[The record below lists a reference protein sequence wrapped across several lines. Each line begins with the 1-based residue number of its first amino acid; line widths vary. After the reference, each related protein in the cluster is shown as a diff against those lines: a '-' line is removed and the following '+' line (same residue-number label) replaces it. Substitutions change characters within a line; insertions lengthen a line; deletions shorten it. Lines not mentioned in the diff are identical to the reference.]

1 MEKYINSEDGIN
13 IHYKISGMKPTA
25 IVFIHGWLG
34 NANWWNDQQEYFK
47 DNYSV
52 VQIDLPGHGKS
63 ETGRVNWSS
72 KLYAKDIKA
81 VVDQIA
87 SGNIILVGHSMSG
100 PYTLEA
106 SLLIPKVKLVVLV
119 DTLKNMDQLMDYQ
132 QADDLIFKS
141 YKKDF
146 KYAVENLL
154 PKFLFAESTPIEIRE
169 QLESEFLK
177 NDAEFA
183 VESIEPL
190 YKMDIRQIS
199 KQVQVP
205 VRAINSNYTP
215 TDVDSI
221 RKYIKDFEYIIIS
234 GSGHYPMLEKPNEFN
249 LSLDEI
255 LQKISI

>member
-1 MEKYINSEDGIN
+1 MEKYIKSQDGVN
-13 IHYKISGMKPTA
+13 IHYQISDTKSTS
-25 IVFIHGWLG
+25 IVFVHGWLG
-34 NANWWNDQQEYFK
+34 NANWWKNQQEYFK
-47 DNYSV
+47 NKYTV

-63 ETGRVNWSS
+63 ESGRVNWSS
-72 KLYAKDIKA
+72 AQYAMDIKN

-87 SGNIILVGHSMSG
+87 SENVILVGHSMSG

-106 SLLIPKVKLVVLV
+106 SLIVPRVKLVVLV
-119 DTLKNMDQLMDYQ
+119 DTLKNMEQLMSFQ
-132 QADDLIFKS
+132 QADDLLFKS

-154 PKFLFAESTPIEIRE
+154 PKFLFTESTPPMIRE
-169 QLESEFLK
+169 QLQNEFIK

-183 VESIEPL
+183 VKSIEPL
-190 YKMDIRQIS
+190 YKMDILNVS

-205 VRAINSNYTP
+205 VRAINSNFTP
-215 TDVDSI
+215 TNINSI
-221 RKYIKDFEYIIIS
+221 QTYIKDFDYVTIS

-249 LSLDEI
+249 FLLNEI

>member
-1 MEKYINSEDGIN
+1 
-13 IHYKISGMKPTA
+13 
-25 IVFIHGWLG
+25 
-34 NANWWNDQQEYFK
+34 
-47 DNYSV
+47 
-52 VQIDLPGHGKS
+52 
-63 ETGRVNWSS
+63 
-72 KLYAKDIKA
+72 
-81 VVDQIA
+81 
-87 SGNIILVGHSMSG
+87 MSG